1 MEFNSNKPIYKQIV
15 DYCTGQII
23 SGAWSPGGRAP
34 SARELAVT
42 LAVNLHTILKAYE
55 ALEADG
61 IIYSRRGM
69 GFFVADDAVRRAT
82 GASRD
87 EFFTNILP
95 SLFAE
100 MDRLGITP
108 DDIAEAWRRR

>member
-15 DYCTGQII
+15 DYCTGQIL
-23 SGAWSPGGRAP
+23 SGAWPPGGRAP

-55 ALEADG
+55 SLEADG
-61 IIYSRRGM
+61 IIFSRRGM
-69 GFFVADDAVRRAT
+69 GFFVADDAVSRAA
-82 GASRD
+82 GASRE
-87 EFFTNILP
+87 EFFSSVLP

-100 MDRLGITP
+100 MERLGITP
-108 DDIAEAWRRR
+108 DDIAKAWYSR